1 MTGILISGVNGRMGS
16 MLAEVISSR
25 KDCFVCAGMDA
36 NTAKRGDYMVF
47 MPEQYE
53 GEADVII
60 DASRCEGTPALLEYA
75 VRRNL
80 PLVIMTTG
88 HDEEQLALIKE
99 ASAKIPIFKSGNM
112 SVGINILSALVKKTA
127 EILGETFDIE
137 IVEAHHNK
145 KVDAPS
151 GTALMLAKS
160 ASEGLK
166 ETPVYTYDRHLQ
178 RKPRD
183 HEEIGIHSIR
193 GGTIIGEHSIIFA
206 GEDEVLTLSHSAG
219 SRKMFAAGAVN
230 AALFLIQK
238 GPGLYDMNDLIGG
251 RL

>member
-16 MLAEVISSR
+16 MVAEIASSR
-25 KDCFVCAGMDA
+25 KDCFVCAGMDI
-36 NTAKRGDYMVF
+36 NTAKKQDFMVF
-47 MPEQYE
+47 APGEYE
-53 GEADVII
+53 GQADVII
-60 DASRCEGTPALLEYA
+60 DASYIEGTAALLEYA
-75 VRRNL
+75 IRRNL

-88 HDEEQLALIKE
+88 QNEEQMALIKE

-151 GTALMLAKS
+151 GTAMMLAQS
-160 ASEGLK
+160 ASDGLS

-193 GGTIIGEHSIIFA
+193 GGTIIGEHEVIFA
-206 GEDEVLTLSHSAG
+206 GEDEVIKLSHSAG

-230 AALFLIQK
+230 AALFLIQQN
-238 GPGLYDMNDLIGG
+238 PGFYDMNDLIRG
-251 RL
+251 RI

>member
-1 MTGILISGVNGRMGS
+1 MTGILISGANGRMGS
-16 MLAEVISSR
+16 MLAEVISAR
-25 KDCFVCAGMDA
+25 KDCFVCAGMDT
-36 NTAKRGDYMVF
+36 NTAKQHDFMVF
-47 MPEQYE
+47 APEQYE
-53 GEADVII
+53 GDADVII
-60 DASRCEGTPALLEYA
+60 DASRCEGTASLLEFA
-75 VRRNL
+75 IRRKL

-88 HDEEQLALIKE
+88 HDEEQLAQIKA
-99 ASAKIPIFKSGNM
+99 ASEKIPIFKSGNM
-112 SVGINILSALVKKTA
+112 SVGINIMSALIKKAA
-127 EILGETFDIE
+127 EILGENFDIE

-160 ASEGLK
+160 VSEGLK

-193 GGTIIGEHSIIFA
+193 GGTIIGEHSVIFA
-206 GEDEVLTLSHSAG
+206 GEDEVLTFSHSAG

-230 AALFLIQK
+230 AALFLLQK
-238 GPGLYDMNDLIGG
+238 KPGLKNMDDLIGG
-251 RL
+251 RI

>member
-16 MLAEVISSR
+16 MVAEVVSSR
-25 KDCFVCAGMDA
+25 KECFVCAGMDV
-36 NTAKRGDYMVF
+36 NTEKKQDFIVF
-47 MPEQYE
+47 APGEYE
-53 GEADVII
+53 GQADVII
-60 DASRCEGTPALLEYA
+60 DASIIEGTAALLKFA

-88 HDEEQLALIKE
+88 QNEEQIAMINE
-99 ASAKIPIFKSGNM
+99 ASLKIPIFKSGNM
-112 SVGINILSALVKKTA
+112 SLGINILSALVKKTA

-137 IVEAHHNK
+137 IVESHHNK

-151 GTALMLAKS
+151 GTAMMLAKS
-160 ASEGLK
+160 VSEGLS

-193 GGTIIGEHSIIFA
+193 GGTIIGEHEIIFA
-206 GEDEVLTLSHSAG
+206 GEDEVIKLSHSAG

-230 AALFLIQK
+230 AALFLISK
-238 GPGLYDMNDLIGG
+238 KPGLYDMNDLIGG
-251 RL
+251 RI